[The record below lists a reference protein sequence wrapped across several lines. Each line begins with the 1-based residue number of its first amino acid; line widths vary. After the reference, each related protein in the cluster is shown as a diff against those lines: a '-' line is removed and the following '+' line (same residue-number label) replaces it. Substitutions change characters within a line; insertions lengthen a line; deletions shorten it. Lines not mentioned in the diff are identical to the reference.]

1 MAPTWTVECI
11 RQVINGWNIIKFS
24 CYLYPSFFSA
34 LIIILEERNRLS
46 GRLTDIGENFAKNIL
61 SIKIQTRSKT
71 IILSFQVRI
80 GTTENTGFYYS
91 VLDWSSVESRF
102 NLLAVGATN
111 VRPVA
116 TKTMMNAVKMIR
128 RTEVWNKLLLQRNER
143 TRMDN
148 AARVRNRCPAR
159 NLKI

>member
-1 MAPTWTVECI
+1 MLPVSILLLRPYYHTGGEKPSERKVDRHRRKF
-11 RQVINGWNIIKFS
+11 RQKHSFYKDTNEIKNNHT
-24 CYLYPSFFSA
+24 LLPSSNWD
-34 LIIILEERNRLS
+34 NRKHW
-46 GRLTDIGENFAKNIL
+46 I
-61 SIKIQTRSKT
+61 
-71 IILSFQVRI
+71 
-80 GTTENTGFYYS
+80 YYS